1 MRKYNGSQRTAN
13 LCSNVVK
20 QLVTNVNSKFTRIS
34 YEVLSDKRVMF
45 TNINGAN
52 LNTVV
57 VLDKFSA
64 RELNSKLWQL
74 V

>member
-1 MRKYNGSQRTAN
+1 MHKYNGIQRTAN
-13 LCSNVVK
+13 ICGNVVK

-45 TNINGAN
+45 TKINDIN

-64 RELNSKLWQL
+64 RELNSKLWKL